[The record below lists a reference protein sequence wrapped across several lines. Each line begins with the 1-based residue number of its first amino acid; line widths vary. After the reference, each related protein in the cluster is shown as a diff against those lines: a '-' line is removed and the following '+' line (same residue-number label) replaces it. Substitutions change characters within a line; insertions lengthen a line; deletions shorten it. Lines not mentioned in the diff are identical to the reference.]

1 MDFGALRHIT
11 SLDGHYEAIPQPMP
25 FQQAR
30 QYCQMHD
37 YDLASVH
44 SAQEQQLATDQVWFV
59 YTLSLSWLLLSRL
72 RALTRVV
79 WTAQCAKLTQRG
91 KSKASTECEHHLA
104 NGDNNMASNTWIS
117 QSEDF
122 VYVGCFVSDGGSV
135 DGGVTPW
142 PDGSGNWKTLN
153 WAQCKDAARAAGLN
167 SFAME
172 GSQGYDNF
180 IFLW

>member
-1 MDFGALRHIT
+1 M
-11 SLDGHYEAIPQPMP
+11 
-25 FQQAR
+25 
-30 QYCQMHD
+30 
-37 YDLASVH
+37 
-44 SAQEQQLATDQVWFV
+44 
-59 YTLSLSWLLLSRL
+59 
-72 RALTRVV
+72 
-79 WTAQCAKLTQRG
+79 TQRG

-172 GSQGYDNF
+172 ERLCSARNNGQLARPPAHLLLQIPDRNERPPSRQATP
-180 IFLW
+180 

>member
-1 MDFGALRHIT
+1 
-11 SLDGHYEAIPQPMP
+11 
-25 FQQAR
+25 
-30 QYCQMHD
+30 
-37 YDLASVH
+37 
-44 SAQEQQLATDQVWFV
+44 
-59 YTLSLSWLLLSRL
+59 
-72 RALTRVV
+72 VV

-180 IFLW
+180 IFL